1 MLFYGFI
8 NVCEIS
14 QLLQQAESRQAGGIH
29 AMVLL
34 SLPCDRAA
42 LFHMTDGLCESN
54 VNTYD
59 ASKDLKREG
68 SLFLKKSINKHFYL
82 CVCMCIWIG
91 TCQYL
96 K

>member
-8 NVCEIS
+8 NVWKVS
-14 QLLQQAESRQAGGIH
+14 QLLKQAESRQAGGIH

-34 SLPCDRAA
+34 SLPRDGAA
-42 LFHMTDGLCESN
+42 LFHMTAGLCESN

-68 SLFLKKSINKHFYL
+68 SLLKK
-82 CVCMCIWIG
+82 
-91 TCQYL
+91 
-96 K
+96 